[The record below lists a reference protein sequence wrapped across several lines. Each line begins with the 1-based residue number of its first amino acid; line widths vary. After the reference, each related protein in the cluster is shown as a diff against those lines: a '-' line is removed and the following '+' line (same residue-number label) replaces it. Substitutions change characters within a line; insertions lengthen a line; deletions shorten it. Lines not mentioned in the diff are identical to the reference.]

1 MLRTGENAMTFPL
14 KDNLLHQGMPWQLA
28 NELENQVTSPN
39 FSTLFGGSL
48 AINPLGLMNESGNLY
63 RNIGNPIAGNGAD
76 TTLDILAGIQLQ
88 AGAFDILGRGL
99 MVSASG
105 KFGATVS
112 GNVVIS
118 LYINPTMSGQTVT
131 NGVIS
136 GGTVTSTGS
145 GVIIGTQAL
154 TAGAGVIVA
163 ANGWQLLSQF
173 FKYGAA
179 GANTQYSQSAFINGT
194 GATLPHTGIQ
204 APVFSTIAENAA
216 MNLVLAASSS
226 NSTAN
231 EVILNCFEVT
241 GFN

>member
-1 MLRTGENAMTFPL
+1 MTLPT
-14 KDNLLHQGMPWQLA
+14 KDNLLHLGMPWPLA
-28 NELENQVTSPN
+28 NELENQLTSPN
-39 FSTLFGGSL
+39 FTTLFGGSL
-48 AINPLGLMNESGNLY
+48 ALGSLGSMNESGNLY
-63 RNIGNPIAGNGAD
+63 RNVGNPIAGNGAD

-88 AGAFDILGRGL
+88 AGAFDIAGRGL
-99 MVSASG
+99 MIAASG
-105 KFGATVS
+105 KFGATVT

-118 LYINPTMSGQTVT
+118 LYINPAMSGQTVT

-136 GGTVTSTGS
+136 GGTVTGTGT

-163 ANGWQLLSQF
+163 ANGWQLLSQL

-179 GANTQYSQSAFINGT
+179 GSNTQYSQSSFINGT
-194 GATLPHTGIQ
+194 GSTLPHTGIQ
-204 APVFSTIAENAA
+204 APVFSTQAENAI
-216 MNLVLAASSS
+216 MNIVLAASSS

-231 EVILNCFEVT
+231 EVILNCLEFT